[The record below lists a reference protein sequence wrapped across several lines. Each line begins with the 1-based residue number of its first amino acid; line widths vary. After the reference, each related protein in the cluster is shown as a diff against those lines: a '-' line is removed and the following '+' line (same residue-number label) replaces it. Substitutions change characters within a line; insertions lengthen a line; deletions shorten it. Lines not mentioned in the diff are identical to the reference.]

1 MNEFLEHPIWTRVRL
16 PPGPLAPISY
26 RFLDYISRKR
36 AIGYSTYSYF
46 YIMDIS
52 KKQLEESIIKV
63 AVYIREDRSYE
74 ELMKVKS
81 LPEICK
87 YLAYDLFVRGV
98 TESNAMNDT
107 DVFTSIVMV
116 RKYCQ
121 GLHRDGSFDFKSDI
135 PGHGGL

>member
-1 MNEFLEHPIWTRVRL
+1 
-16 PPGPLAPISY
+16 
-26 RFLDYISRKR
+26 
-36 AIGYSTYSYF
+36 
-46 YIMDIS
+46 MDIS

-63 AVYIREDRSYE
+63 SVYIREDRSYE
-74 ELMKVKS
+74 ELLKITT

-87 YLAYDLFVRGV
+87 KIAYDLFIRNV

-107 DVFTSIVMV
+107 DVFTSIIMI

-121 GLHRDGSFDFKSDI
+121 ALARDGFFDFKSDI